1 MATVQE
7 TIAVGET
14 PVTAVLSDDAGGAL
28 VLELTDAAGASILRL
43 RATPGAAADP
53 DVPWM
58 VPWTIETGTPAAMAP
73 AGTLEPTDDALPADP
88 DRAHRAGP
96 RSRAPGFGVDV
107 QIVQGK
113 DVAAEISA
121 ERYPDGSLHLSVDP
135 SDLVVCD

>member
-7 TIAVGET
+7 TIAVGDT
-14 PVTAVLSDDAGGAL
+14 PVTAALSDDAGGAL

-73 AGTLEPTDDALPADP
+73 AGTLEPTDDALPAALTGLTGQA
-88 DRAHRAGP
+88 RIASTGY
-96 RSRAPGFGVDV
+96 GVDV
-107 QIVQGK
+107 QIVQDK
-113 DVAAEISA
+113 DVAADISA

>member
-1 MATVQE
+1 VATVQE
-7 TIAVGET
+7 TIAVGDT
-14 PVTAVLSDDAGGAL
+14 PVTAALSDDAGGAL

-73 AGTLEPTDDALPADP
+73 AGTLEPTDDALPAALTGLTGQA
-88 DRAHRAGP
+88 RIASTGY
-96 RSRAPGFGVDV
+96 GVDV
-107 QIVQGK
+107 QIVQDK
-113 DVAAEISA
+113 DVAADISA